1 MLPLRHIRWAAVVLA
16 LSACTHLWEV
26 SQVQGFQTMVDAPI
40 VINAQGTLGSDAVT
54 SVMRQRWKNSYTD
67 TKALAE
73 IEELATGRSL
83 IAGNKVNRSFLHN
96 HELNVVVF
104 DEAFGAAMDVAFK
117 ENLALTDEVTLPEW
131 EKRLWWE
138 RIKKWSARR
147 FAYWL

>member
-1 MLPLRHIRWAAVVLA
+1 
-16 LSACTHLWEV
+16 
-26 SQVQGFQTMVDAPI
+26 
-40 VINAQGTLGSDAVT
+40 
-54 SVMRQRWKNSYTD
+54 
-67 TKALAE
+67 
-73 IEELATGRSL
+73 L
-83 IAGNKVNRSFLHN
+83 IAGNKVNRSFLHH

-138 RIKKWSARR
+138 RVKEWAARR